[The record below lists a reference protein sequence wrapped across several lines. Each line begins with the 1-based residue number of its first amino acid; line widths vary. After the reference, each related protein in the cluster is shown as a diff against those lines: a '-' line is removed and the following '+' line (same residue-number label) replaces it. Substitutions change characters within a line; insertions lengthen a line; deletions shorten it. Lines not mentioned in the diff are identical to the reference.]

1 MHCVQGSHL
10 QTVVRAEGAAEVDPG
25 AAEVPP
31 PAGEGAGTRYVGEVK
46 LVAGVA
52 VTAVLAG
59 PPKSQSHYLES
70 HPSSNCSF

>member
-31 PAGEGAGTRYVGEVK
+31 PAGEGAGTRDVGEVK
-46 LVAGVA
+46 LVTGVA
-52 VTAVLAG
+52 VTAVR
-59 PPKSQSHYLES
+59 
-70 HPSSNCSF
+70 SSNLLL

>member
-52 VTAVLAG
+52 VTAV
-59 PPKSQSHYLES
+59 
-70 HPSSNCSF
+70 